1 MDFLRSSILTLIAF
15 LPLIGSIIVLL
26 LPKKNPK
33 GIKTFSIVWSLIPL
47 ILSIILVVDYGLNY
61 LQGVNV
67 GGMAYEVQ
75 LDWIPALGVTY
86 HIGADGLSVPL
97 IFLTALLTTL
107 GLYYSAR
114 VINRRVPEFFA
125 LFLFLATGMF
135 GVFISLDLVLF
146 YVFWEIGLVPMYFL
160 IGIWGQEKD
169 RPQYAAIKFFLY
181 TLMGSVFMLLAIIG
195 VYLSTG
201 TFDILAAA
209 STPGGVWANVPLA
222 ATLSFWA
229 FFIAFA
235 IKIPA
240 FPFHT
245 WLPDAHTAAPT
256 AGSVILAGVLLK
268 LGGYGILRIALPLFP
283 STFAEFGWIVAL
295 IGVIGI
301 VYGAFV
307 SLAQK
312 DLKRLIAYSSVS
324 HMGYVLLGIGAAA
337 WALNN
342 SSVNEELFN
351 SAAMALNGA
360 TLQMFFH
367 GLITG
372 ALFFLVGVIYE
383 RAHTRD
389 LAAFGGLSGVTPL
402 FYGTMMIAGFAS
414 LGLPGLAGFWAEF
427 FTFRGAFALV
437 PVLAVIGVIGIVI
450 TAAYILY
457 RIIQNVF
464 LGQYDENKWD
474 HWTTVTGE
482 HADGPT
488 DMVGFEKLTLWP
500 LVFLMFLFGIF
511 PTLVLT
517 YFNAFSVE
525 TLRAL
530 F

>member
-1 MDFLRSSILTLIAF
+1 MDLLRNSVLTLIVF
-15 LPLIGSIIVLL
+15 LPLVGAVVVALMPKDKEELIKKFSVGWSII
-26 LPKKNPK
+26 
-33 GIKTFSIVWSLIPL
+33 PL
-47 ILSIILVVDYGLNY
+47 VLSIWLAIDYAMNY
-61 LQGVNV
+61 LADNA
-67 GGMAYEVQ
+67 MAYEVKVP
-75 LDWIPALGVTY
+75 WIPAIGVSY
-86 HIGADGLSVPL
+86 HVGADGLSVPL

-114 VINRRVPEFFA
+114 VIRKRVKEFFA

-135 GVFISLDLVLF
+135 GVFVALDLILF

-181 TLMGSVFMLLAIIG
+181 TLAGSIFMLLAMIG

-201 TFDILAAA
+201 TFDILEAAKA
-209 STPGGVWANVPLA
+209 GVWANMPLFA
-222 ATLSFWA
+222 ALSFWA
-229 FFIAFA
+229 FFVAFA
-235 IKIPA
+235 IKVPS

-268 LGGYGILRIALPLFP
+268 LGAYGILRILLTLFP
-283 STFAEFGWIVAL
+283 GPFAQFGWIVAL
-295 IGVIGI
+295 LGVIGI

-307 SLAQK
+307 SLAQT

-324 HMGYVLLGIGAAA
+324 HMGYIMLGIGAVAV
-337 WALNN
+337 ALNMKG
-342 SSVNEELFN
+342 VEGMEE
-351 SAAMALNGA
+351 SAVMAFNGA
-360 TLQMFFH
+360 SLQMFMH
-367 GLITG
+367 GIITG

-389 LAAFGGLSGVTPL
+389 LKVFGGLSAVVPV
-402 FYGTMMIAGFAS
+402 YYATMMFAGFAS

-427 FTFRGAFALV
+427 FTFRGAFGIV

-457 RIIQNVF
+457 RIIQSIF
-464 LGQYDENKWD
+464 LGEFDPKRWT
-474 HWTTVTGE
+474 HWTTVFGE

-488 DMVGFEKLTLWP
+488 DMVFFEKVTLWP
-500 LVFLMFLFGIF
+500 LVALMILLGLW
-511 PTLVLT
+511 PTPLLA
-517 YFNAFSVE
+517 YFNTAAQHILSNLHF
-525 TLRAL
+525 
-530 F
+530 